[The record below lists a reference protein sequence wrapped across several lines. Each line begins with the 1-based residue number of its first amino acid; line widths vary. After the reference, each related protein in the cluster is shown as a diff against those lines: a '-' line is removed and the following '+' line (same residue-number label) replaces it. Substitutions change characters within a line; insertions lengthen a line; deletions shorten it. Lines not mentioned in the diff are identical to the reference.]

1 MKLYCCSLNVK
12 KLKDEVKVYTS
23 AHVLGQIELNI
34 STMILIALL
43 NGGDYSKAGHVCT

>member
-23 AHVLGQIELNI
+23 AHVLGQIELDRGA
-34 STMILIALL
+34 MILIALL
-43 NGGDYSKAGHVCT
+43 SGGDYS